1 MKFLI
6 MYINKF
12 SFFYKMSSRLL
23 TFEKLKEGTLLKR
36 YKRFLADIALDDGTM
51 ITAHCPNTGP
61 MKSLIAKDSRVRVS
75 FSPSPTRKLAWT
87 WEQVEITTNQGEKI
101 WVGVNT
107 LFANKLIRK
116 TIEENLL
123 YEFIGAIEYI
133 RAEVPYGAES
143 KSRIDFLLTPKSS
156 NPDKRNIYIEVKNT
170 SWAKDDLALFP
181 DTITTRGQK
190 HLKEL
195 MAIMPDS
202 KGILIPC
209 ITRTDVQFFSSGD
222 EVDPL
227 YGDLFRASIKKG
239 LIVIP
244 CCFAFYKD
252 HVTLNKII
260 PLLETR

>member
-1 MKFLI
+1 MSNRLI
-6 MYINKF
+6 
-12 SFFYKMSSRLL
+12 
-23 TFEKLKEGTLLKR
+23 TFEQLKEGTLVKR
-36 YKRFLADIALDDGTM
+36 YKRFLADIELDDGTM

-61 MKSLIAKDSRVRVS
+61 MKSLITQDSRVRVS
-75 FSPSPTRKLAWT
+75 FSPSPKRKLSWT
-87 WEQVEITTNQGEKI
+87 WEQIEIISNQGEKI

-116 TIEENLL
+116 TIENKLL
-123 YEFIGAIEYI
+123 KDFIGEIELI
-133 RAEVPYGAES
+133 RAEVPYGLEN
-143 KSRIDFLLTPKSS
+143 KSRIDFLITPKLS

-170 SWAKDDLALFP
+170 TWVKDEVALFP

-190 HLKEL
+190 HLTEL
-195 MAIMPDS
+195 MAIIPNS

-227 YGDLFRASIKKG
+227 YGKLFRESIQKG

-244 CCFAFYKD
+244 CCFDFHKD
-252 HVTLNKII
+252 HVTLKKII

>member
-1 MKFLI
+1 MSNRLI
-6 MYINKF
+6 
-12 SFFYKMSSRLL
+12 
-23 TFEKLKEGTLLKR
+23 TFEQLKEGTLVKR
-36 YKRFLADIALDDGTM
+36 YKRFLADIELDDGTM

-61 MKSLIAKDSRVRVS
+61 MKSLITQDSRVRVS
-75 FSPSPTRKLAWT
+75 FSPSPKRKLSWT
-87 WEQVEITTNQGEKI
+87 WEQIEIISNQGEKI

-116 TIEENLL
+116 TSENKLL
-123 YEFIGAIEYI
+123 KDFIGEIELI
-133 RAEVPYGAES
+133 RAEVPYGLEN
-143 KSRIDFLLTPKSS
+143 KSRIDFLITPKLS

-170 SWAKDDLALFP
+170 TWVKDEVALFP

-190 HLKEL
+190 HLTEL
-195 MAIMPDS
+195 MAIIPNS

-227 YGDLFRASIKKG
+227 YGKLFRESIQKG

-244 CCFAFYKD
+244 CCFDFHKD
-252 HVTLNKII
+252 HVTLKKII